1 MEQLALLGQSAA
13 SQTRIGELSE
23 ALVQGDELPRS
34 ELSRI
39 RARAADVAASV
50 ARARQNVETARVEL
64 ARSIGLTATDLDAA
78 PFASDPLP
86 GAGELDRAAA
96 VALQETLDGMAARR
110 GDVRAAQAQVAA
122 ADALLA
128 GARSD
133 LKPTLNLSMQAGF
146 NAIWQ
151 DREFRIAAAINPTG
165 LSRAFGSMWVGPSVQ
180 VGLTFGIPVG
190 NHAARG
196 RVIQLAA
203 LRGQS
208 LITERE
214 TLRSARLGVVQSVES
229 ARAAG
234 RELSARAT
242 ASRYGV
248 EIAQGSVEQ
257 FKTGEL
263 SAIDALE
270 TEQRVTQ
277 SLLDGLGARLAL
289 ANLAAQTRFEAGIL
303 LPYSISGDEVSFAE
317 AMPLF
322 SSGK

>member
-1 MEQLALLGQSAA
+1 
-13 SQTRIGELSE
+13 
-23 ALVQGDELPRS
+23 
-34 ELSRI
+34 
-39 RARAADVAASV
+39 
-50 ARARQNVETARVEL
+50 
-64 ARSIGLTATDLDAA
+64 
-78 PFASDPLP
+78 
-86 GAGELDRAAA
+86 
-96 VALQETLDGMAARR
+96 
-110 GDVRAAQAQVAA
+110 
-122 ADALLA
+122 
-128 GARSD
+128 
-133 LKPTLNLSMQAGF
+133 MQAGF

-229 ARAAG
+229 ALAAG

-317 AMPLF
+317 ATPLF
-322 SSGK
+322 SPGK